1 MRITEVRVDITINK
15 GNYES
20 EKIGFTAQLEEGE
33 DAITIRDHLKN
44 LCTKEIVLDTP
55 LEAYVQ
61 AVDKASKEV
70 KEVKEPKEKK
80 PKKLKIK
87 LTPYDR
93 NLEIHKKLFQSLL
106 TELDP
111 DWKKDPSK
119 AKSISQ
125 TLEGV
130 EFLDESGEIVESFRN
145 KLVEAMAA

>member
-1 MRITEVRVDITINK
+1 MKITEVRVDITINK

-20 EKIGFTAQLEEGE
+20 EKIGFTAQLEDGE

-44 LCTKEIVLDTP
+44 LCTKEAVINTP
-55 LEAYVQ
+55 LEAYIES
-61 AVDKASKEV
+61 VDKASKEV
-70 KEVKEPKEKK
+70 KEPKEKK
-80 PKKLKIK
+80 TKKLKIK

-106 TELDP
+106 SEINP

-119 AKSISQ
+119 AKSVSQ

-130 EFLDESGEIVESFRN
+130 EFLDESGEIVESFKN